1 MATSRY
7 RDLTSYV
14 EHELTARLT
23 SDEPLP
29 PPSKGRVSRQL
40 KNFPI
45 SPEVLIRPDEK
56 GAYHYLSIVAG
67 DRPGLLYRVARVLS
81 GYGISV
87 HNAKINTLGER
98 AEDTFLISGDAL
110 NETRNVVRLETE
122 LVQELQPA

>member
-1 MATSRY
+1 M
-7 RDLTSYV
+7 
-14 EHELTARLT
+14 
-23 SDEPLP
+23 
-29 PPSKGRVSRQL
+29 
-40 KNFPI
+40 
-45 SPEVLIRPDEK
+45 
-56 GAYHYLSIVAG
+56 SIVAG